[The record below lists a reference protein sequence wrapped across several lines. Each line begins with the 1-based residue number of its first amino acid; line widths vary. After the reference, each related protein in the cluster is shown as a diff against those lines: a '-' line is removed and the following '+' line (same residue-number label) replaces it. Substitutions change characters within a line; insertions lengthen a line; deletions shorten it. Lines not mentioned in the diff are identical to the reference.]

1 MARTPIT
8 DDHQKALATKNALS
22 GEALATTSSTLGNHE
37 ALDVAIRDASGNQIT
52 NFDVTVD
59 EGSSASVT
67 SVGDTTTSTQLK
79 TSNSSRKEIEF
90 YNTSTAILYLLKGTG
105 TASST
110 NFTVQLSQND
120 YYSSKSKAAFQG
132 VWASDA
138 GGVVLVT
145 EST

>member
-22 GEALATTSSTLGNHE
+22 GEARATTSRTLGSHE
-37 ALDVAIRDASGNQIT
+37 ALDVAINDASGNQIT

-132 VWASDA
+132 VWASDP

>member
-1 MARTPIT
+1 MARPPIT
-8 DDHQKALATKNALS
+8 DNHDKALATRNKITGIA
-22 GEALATTSSTLGNHE
+22 EATTSRTVGSSE
-37 ALDVAIRDASGNQIT
+37 ALDVALVDSSGVQIT
-52 NFDVTVD
+52 NFDVTLD
-59 EGSSASVT
+59 EGSSAAVT
-67 SVGDTTTSTQLK
+67 SVGDTTASTTLK
-79 TSNSSRKEIEF
+79 AANSSRKEIEF

-110 NFTVQLSQND
+110 NFTVQLSQSD

-138 GGVVLVT
+138 GGLVLVT